1 MKLLI
6 SHPTGNTFVRA
17 LLKQAHANEVLESFH
32 TTIAYRNG
40 NWISRLLPQGVFNQ
54 YKRRTYPVPH
64 ALIHQHPFRETVRL
78 VATKV
83 GLAPLAKHERGWAS
97 LDEVYRELDRKT
109 AENLTDSEATHVHCY
124 EDGAFETFQTA
135 QELGVQRSYELPIAH
150 HKTLRRL
157 LRKEAERWPEWEPTL
172 LATRESDEKLHRKDR
187 ELEMAETV
195 SCPSQFVLDSM
206 PQSIRENKK
215 CFVSRF
221 GTPDSSPVRTRRRL
235 DGKDP
240 VRFLFVGAMSQRKGL
255 ADLLEAFSN
264 LASRQAE
271 LLVLGTALMA
281 MGFYRSQGTFTHE
294 SPRSHD
300 QVLELMANC
309 DVLVLP
315 SIAEGRALV
324 QQEAMSQGLPILV
337 TPNAGGEDLVKEEET
352 GLLVP
357 ASDPVTLTEKLE
369 WFMRNK
375 ERIPSMGKTAR
386 IHAASYTWKA
396 YAELIIENSFA
407 LETGTS

>member
-1 MKLLI
+1 MI
-6 SHPTGNTFVRA
+6 SVSHPTGNTFVRA
-17 LLKQAHANEVLESFH
+17 LLKELHDRNDLDQFYTTLGCGSDSVL
-32 TTIAYRNG
+32 RKP
-40 NWISRLLPQGVFNQ
+40 L
-54 YKRRTYPVPH
+54 KRRTYPIPSSKISTH
-64 ALIHQHPFRETVRL
+64 SWPELRRLIGSRMPFSNNQRQ
-78 VATKV
+78 
-83 GLAPLAKHERGWAS
+83 APV
-97 LDEVYRELDRKT
+97 DPIYRQLDRWV
-109 AENLTDSEATHVHCY
+109 SEQLPKRNPEVIHCY
-124 EDGAFETFQTA
+124 EDGAFHTFQTA
-135 QELGVQRSYELPIAH
+135 LELGIGRSYELPIAH

-157 LRKEAERWPEWEPTL
+157 LRKEAERWPKWEPTL

-206 PQSIRENKK
+206 PQSIRENKR

-221 GTPDSSPVRTRRRL
+221 GTPDSSPVRTRRCL
-235 DGKDP
+235 SGKDP

-255 ADLLEAFSN
+255 ADLLEAFNN

-271 LLVLGTALMA
+271 LVVLGTALMP
-281 MGFYRSQGTFTHE
+281 MDFYRSQGAFTHE
-294 SPRSHD
+294 PPRSHD

-337 TPNAGGEDLVKEEET
+337 TPNAGGEDLVKEGET

-357 ASDPVTLTEKLE
+357 ASAPATLTEKLE
-369 WFMRNK
+369 WYMRNK

-386 IHAASYTWKA
+386 IHAAS
-396 YAELIIENSFA
+396 
-407 LETGTS
+407 

>member
-1 MKLLI
+1 MI
-6 SHPTGNTFVRA
+6 SVSHPTGNTFVRA
-17 LLKQAHANEVLESFH
+17 LLKELHDRNDLDRFY
-32 TTIAYRNG
+32 TTLGCGSDSMLR
-40 NWISRLLPQGVFNQ
+40 RPL
-54 YKRRTYPVPH
+54 KRRSYPIPSNKIVTH
-64 ALIHQHPFRETVRL
+64 AWPELKRLIGSRIPLSENQRQ
-78 VATKV
+78 
-83 GLAPLAKHERGWAS
+83 APVDPIYRK
-97 LDEVYRELDRKT
+97 LDQWVSDQMPKRKP
-109 AENLTDSEATHVHCY
+109 EAIHCY
-124 EDGAFETFQTA
+124 EDGAYLTFKRA
-135 QELGVQRSYELPIAH
+135 RELGIRRSYELPIAH

-157 LRKEAERWPEWEPTL
+157 LRKEAERRPDWEPTL

-206 PQSIRENKK
+206 PQSIRESKR

-221 GTPDSSPVRTRRRL
+221 GTPDSSPVRTRRCL
-235 DGKDP
+235 SGKDP

-271 LLVLGTALMA
+271 LVVLGTALMP
-281 MGFYRSQGTFTHE
+281 MDFYRSQGAFTHE
-294 SPRSHD
+294 PPRSHD

-337 TPNAGGEDLVKEEET
+337 TPNAGGEDLVKEGET

-357 ASDPVTLTEKLE
+357 ASAPATLTEKLE
-369 WFMRNK
+369 WYMRNK

-386 IHAASYTWKA
+386 IHAASYTWKS
-396 YAELIIENSFA
+396 YAKLIIENSFSI
-407 LETGTS
+407 EDGTS